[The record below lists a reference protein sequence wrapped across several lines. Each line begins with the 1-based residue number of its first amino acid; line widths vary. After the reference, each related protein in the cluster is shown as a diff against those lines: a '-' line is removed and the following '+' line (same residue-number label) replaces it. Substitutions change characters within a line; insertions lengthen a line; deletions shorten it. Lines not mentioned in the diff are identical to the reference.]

1 MEAAKHIHPHTLE
14 SYFLGKA
21 KFKTRQREILRFL
34 VNKKGQA
41 FTDRGIMRVLGFT
54 EMNQVR
60 PRITELLRVGA
71 ILEVG
76 KTKCPVTGRTV
87 RTVAAPKQL
96 QFQLS

>member
-34 VNKKGQA
+34 IHRGKP
-41 FTDRGIMRVLGFT
+41 FTDRELMIELGFF

-60 PRITELLRVGA
+60 PRITELLRIGA

-76 KTKCPVTGRTV
+76 KTKCPVTRRTV
-87 RTVAAPKQL
+87 RKVAAPKQL
-96 QFQLS
+96 QLQLS